1 MTLNQI
7 KENELYFTKV
17 LDTLGEGGV
26 FFFKNVLEVLKKRQ
40 GFFECSKKAYLEVE
54 KIVSQDFLHK
64 YFKIK
69 ENEKTQNEKS
79 GLNYLWDE
87 ISKKRV
93 PTEKGPAWQHLSNVA
108 AFRRSVQS
116 NSAVRPIARCE
127 AHAGNRTAGLRDSPD
142 QRQRRRPNNPP
153 NAKPLRLA
161 ILRRQACKSAP
172 FSKHWAHRW
181 PWPPCPH

>member
-79 GLNYLWDE
+79 GLDYFWEE
-87 ISKKRV
+87 ISNKYLDSYQKELFTQFYEKAKLIEIEQQKK
-93 PTEKGPAWQHLSNVA
+93 HN
-108 AFRRSVQS
+108 
-116 NSAVRPIARCE
+116 
-127 AHAGNRTAGLRDSPD
+127 
-142 QRQRRRPNNPP
+142 
-153 NAKPLRLA
+153 
-161 ILRRQACKSAP
+161 
-172 FSKHWAHRW
+172 
-181 PWPPCPH
+181 

>member
-79 GLNYLWDE
+79 GLDYFWEE
-87 ISKKRV
+87 ISNKYLDSYQKELFTQIYKKAKLI
-93 PTEKGPAWQHLSNVA
+93 EKEKLIENETNIKIDINQ
-108 AFRRSVQS
+108 
-116 NSAVRPIARCE
+116 
-127 AHAGNRTAGLRDSPD
+127 
-142 QRQRRRPNNPP
+142 
-153 NAKPLRLA
+153 K
-161 ILRRQACKSAP
+161 
-172 FSKHWAHRW
+172 
-181 PWPPCPH
+181 